1 MGMEQQKCYAN
12 AEAKIDE
19 KVSHRLQL
27 AVNEMRSAF
36 LPICTPSFTSLYFPL
51 SLSLSLSLFYTHSI
65 SISVYLFLWGMQQLN
80 LVLWQATLL
89 ALLNGSFINQYT

>member
-1 MGMEQQKCYAN
+1 MGMGQQKCYAN

-36 LPICTPSFTSLYFPL
+36 LPICTPSFTSLL
-51 SLSLSLSLFYTHSI
+51 SLSLTPTLSLSRSI
-65 SISVYLFLWGMQQLN
+65 CSWGVCNSSIWYCGRQPF
-80 LVLWQATLL
+80 
-89 ALLNGSFINQYT
+89 